1 MFLRIN
7 SIVPTGQD
15 YKVVSLFGYR
25 TNGIPGIEM
34 KGLPNNQNI
43 VREKLVYL
51 SKMFGIK
58 VPIRRFHLCI
68 DIPKELLRMKK
79 ELIEDRFLDLPL
91 LLLYWSLAEVVKI
104 QELEYVFS
112 LGRIEPDGQI
122 IVPKISET
130 YLRHLDGVIREKTSR
145 SITMITSKEVSYPD
159 VRCIT
164 ISSILNSMC
173 DQDIRSIAP

>member
-7 SIVPTGQD
+7 SILPTTQD

-25 TNGIPGIEM
+25 TNGIPGIEL

-43 VREKLVYL
+43 VREQLVYL

-68 DIPKELLRMKK
+68 DMPKEFLRMKK
-79 ELIEDRFLDLPL
+79 DLVEDRFLDLPL
-91 LLLYWSLAEVVKI
+91 LLLYWSLAEVIKI

-112 LGRIEPDGQI
+112 FGRIEPDGQI
-122 IVPKISET
+122 IIPNISET
-130 YLRHLDGVIREKTSR
+130 YLGHLNAVIKEKTSR
-145 SITMITSKEVSYPD
+145 SITMITSNKSTYQNM
-159 VRCIT
+159 RCIT
-164 ISSILNSMC
+164 INSILNS
-173 DQDIRSIAP
+173 R